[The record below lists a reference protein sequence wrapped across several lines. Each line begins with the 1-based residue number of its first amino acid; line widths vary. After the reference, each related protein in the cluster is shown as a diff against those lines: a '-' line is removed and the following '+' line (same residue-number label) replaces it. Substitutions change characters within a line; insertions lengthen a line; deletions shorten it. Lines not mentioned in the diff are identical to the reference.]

1 MYSNTLGLF
10 LYGIVIFSSFSSI
23 LGWTSTIPPLED
35 PKAYSKFLK
44 NRYGFQPHKIRYTP
58 RFAMVIQGSDDK
70 SVTPELT
77 CTENTPFWGKMHTVV
92 VGGGPAGLTAA
103 LYLTDRAKR
112 VLLLEREEQLGGA
125 ALGTLGDLSYG
136 RGGAYITDVDKN
148 LLKIYEHLGLGNFLK
163 EQEIPEPI
171 DSYWWNDTYYRGVW
185 EPPSL
190 TYLPAS
196 FSAFKYLLEKLSEE
210 NQIPS
215 QPMETHSATPLM
227 DKLSFADWVRQCPEM
242 LEKRAILGDEKAKQL
257 LTNLQQDNLAN
268 PNPMRPVLKLLELY
282 GRSALGEH
290 PENLSAAAFANF
302 YISEVGPR
310 YSSSLGSGFV
320 SRAALRKLMRR
331 PWFHFKTKSPV
342 GKIVQKP
349 NSVRVCFSDGNQT
362 WRVESKYVVYA
373 APLRF
378 APRIIENLSHLAPVK
393 TRIIEGLEYRHYQ
406 VMNVHLKG
414 HPWHDSYGLWIRND
428 STYSGHEVTDLIE
441 GRWFD
446 FEGNKLPRTDDKGVL
461 TLYNPLPK
469 EYLNVGLSEKV
480 VMEIAERSAIQLEQL
495 MNDLLLKRGQP
506 PVQILAVEINRWP
519 YSIHVVRPGHLSES
533 APILAE
539 SLERIFFATNNIG
552 TPAVEEALYRG
563 FTAAKEILSR

>member
-1 MYSNTLGLF
+1 MNSKTLALF
-10 LYGIVIFSSFSSI
+10 LCVTVLFSAFSSERA
-23 LGWTSTIPPLED
+23 WTSNIPPLED
-35 PKAYSKFLK
+35 SKAYNDFLNK
-44 NRYGFQPHKIRYTP
+44 RYGFPTHKIKYTH

-70 SVTPELT
+70 NVIPDLT
-77 CTENTPFWGKMHTVV
+77 CSDQTPFWGKMHTVV

-103 LYLTDRAKR
+103 LYLTDRGKR

-125 ALGTLGDLSYG
+125 ALGTMGDLSYG
-136 RGGAYITDVDKN
+136 RGGAYITDVEKN
-148 LLKIYEHLGLGNFLK
+148 LLAIYQHLGLGNFLK
-163 EQEIPEPI
+163 EQQIPEPI
-171 DSYWWNDTYYRGVW
+171 DSYWWNDKYYRGVW
-185 EPPSL
+185 EDPSL
-190 TYLPAS
+190 IQLPTS
-196 FSAFKYLLEKLSEE
+196 FSVFRYLLEKQSEE

-215 QPMETHSATPLM
+215 QPMETHSATAKM
-227 DKLSFADWVRQCPEM
+227 DRISFADWVRQCPEF
-242 LEKRAILGDEKAKQL
+242 LEKRALLGDEKAKKLLIDLQQEN
-257 LTNLQQDNLAN
+257 LTNSD
-268 PNPMRPVLKLLELY
+268 PMRPVLKMLELY

-331 PWFHFKTKSPV
+331 PWFHFRTKSPV
-342 GKIVQKP
+342 GKIIQKP
-349 NSVRVCFSDGNQT
+349 RSVQVCFFDGNQT
-362 WRVESKYVVYA
+362 WRVESRYVVYA

-378 APRIIENLSHLAPVK
+378 APQIIENFNTLAPEK
-393 TRIIEGLEYRHYQ
+393 SRIIEGLEYRHYQ

-480 VMEIAERSAIQLEQL
+480 VMEVAERSATELEQL

-506 PVQILAVEINRWP
+506 PIQILAVEINRWP

-539 SLERIFFATNNIG
+539 SLERIFFASNNIG